1 MSRARCRIL
10 SCLVLVFGCASCT
23 SLHATWGDFLGIF
36 IDEKDSVPAKNLS
49 LTNSEMIA
57 GLKEALTIGAQSAI
71 NNLGRTDGFFQN
83 PEVKIS
89 MPESLEK
96 IEKALRKLK
105 QDKTADEFILS
116 MNRAAEQAVPE
127 AASIFSDAIR
137 SMSFDDAKSILQG
150 PDDAATQYFRRS
162 GGARLSEK
170 MLPIV
175 KKSTTT
181 VGITAKYK
189 NMVDKMGP
197 LSSLIDT
204 KSLDIDQYIT
214 KKALNGLFKMLAAE
228 EILVRNDPAA
238 RTTALLKKVFG
249 T

>member
-1 MSRARCRIL
+1 MNPVKFIFSVCMVTCIYFTAITDSHAAWSDIFKIFTGDSNGAISGL
-10 SCLVLVFGCASCT
+10 SDGEIV
-23 SLHATWGDFLGIF
+23 
-36 IDEKDSVPAKNLS
+36 N
-49 LTNSEMIA
+49 
-57 GLKEALTIGAQSAI
+57 GLKEALSKGTRSAV
-71 NNLGRTDGFFQN
+71 NNLGRYDGFFKN
-83 PEVKIS
+83 PRVKIP

-96 IEKALRKLK
+96 VEKTLRKFG
-105 QDKTADEFILS
+105 QDKTADEFIMS

-137 SMSFDDAKSILQG
+137 SMSFSDAKGILQG

-162 GGARLSEK
+162 SNSRLTDK

-175 KKSTTT
+175 KKSTNA

-189 NMVDKMGP
+189 NMVDRLGP
-197 LSSLIDT
+197 VSGLVDT
-204 KSLDIDQYIT
+204 KSLDIDQYVT
-214 KKALNGLFKMLAAE
+214 DKALDGLFKLLADE
-228 EILVRNDPAA
+228 EKLIRNDPAA